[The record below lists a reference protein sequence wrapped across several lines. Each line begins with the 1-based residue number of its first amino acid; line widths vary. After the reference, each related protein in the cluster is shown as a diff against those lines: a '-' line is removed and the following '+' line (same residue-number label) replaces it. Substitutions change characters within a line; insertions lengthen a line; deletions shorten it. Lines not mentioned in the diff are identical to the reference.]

1 MLCKY
6 DLKGS
11 TLNREEKVDFENIQK
26 IVLKDVNFEAIEKY
40 LMICEKDKLRLN
52 EIVRKDA
59 IFLSNLDI
67 MDYSLLVVK
76 INMSKL
82 EVDDPFKY
90 RPKRF
95 SENMGSTMS
104 RTHRLMMIIV
114 LILVIVSV
122 KILGNTCSS
131 P

>member
-82 EVDDPFKY
+82 EVDDPFKH